1 MINYNLREKEYK
13 NHPLEYKWGFLI
25 GNPIYQNHLCTVVD
39 NHNEVINGRYTH
51 EPAKLLLHM
60 SPNVRKYVEAK
71 LFDEF
76 LYVSVWN
83 DKNIPTYTNWEYT
96 YKELAQEEIIENLE
110 SVLYDLEPML
120 QTRTCMGYKGED
132 LFDNPNYFTGRYV
145 LNDEEEYLIWRHFK
159 DISFSK
165 NGEVFYEGTIDEER
179 FRKAVEKDN
188 LKRYICCNT
197 EKLLNEGEL
206 EKELEKYLKL

>member
-1 MINYNLREKEYK
+1 MINYNLREQEYK

-25 GNPIYQNHLCTVVD
+25 GSPIYQNHLCTVVD

-51 EPAKLLLHM
+51 ETAKLLLHM

-96 YKELAQEEIIENLE
+96 YKELTQEE
-110 SVLYDLEPML
+110 
-120 QTRTCMGYKGED
+120 
-132 LFDNPNYFTGRYV
+132 
-145 LNDEEEYLIWRHFK
+145 K
-159 DISFSK
+159 DIEMKIIAREYERVKEFADLAE
-165 NGEVFYEGTIDEER
+165 NGMDVMSEF
-179 FRKAVEKDN
+179 
-188 LKRYICCNT
+188 
-197 EKLLNEGEL
+197 L
-206 EKELEKYLKL
+206 EKWRSYTGG